1 MTISMFMEENFSFRV
16 AISILNNIIKKNLM
30 LTSLLVK
37 LNNQKFQNFQKNKFP
52 LIMDLE
58 MKKIL

>member
-1 MTISMFMEENFSFRV
+1 MEENFSFRV